1 MRQMDKSIW
10 RQVETLFHRASELPR
25 ARQREFLEAECG
37 GDGDLREHVEKLL
50 AASTAS
56 DPLGEAIGEAA
67 RLTLDE
73 VQNGDSVGPYRIEA
87 AIGQGGMG
95 AVYRAARQGE
105 DFTQT
110 VALKLIQSYLRG
122 GSAGKSIAER
132 FRRER
137 QILARLEHPNIAR
150 LLDGG
155 EWKGRLYLVME
166 LVDGVAVDRYCQEQ
180 GLGVNDKVRLFAKI
194 CAAVAYAHG
203 QLVVH
208 RDIKPQNILV
218 TADGT
223 PKLLDFGIA
232 KAMEEDEALT
242 RASERILTPQYA
254 APEQILGQPVTTATD
269 VYSLGALLYQLL
281 TGKAPFAREELSG
294 FALEKAICEQDPPP
308 PSALA
313 KVDRDL
319 DAIVAKAMRKEP
331 AQRYVSVAAL
341 EADLVSYLGGYPV
354 EARKGNWRYR
364 SAKFLRRRAGVLTAS
379 GLVGVAL
386 VGGAVATRIQQQKA
400 ERRFEDVR
408 VLANSFLFEF
418 HDSIVSLNGS
428 MKARQMVVKRAVE
441 YLDKLAAESGNDAR
455 LLKDLAEGY
464 ERVRIIQYSQS
475 SGHLNDSKGALE
487 SAAKVIAMRKRLLE
501 QSPRDGEVIGKLAKS
516 NLETYLILTE
526 VKGVQDAK
534 PFLDEAVRLTALRGT
549 VDKDE
554 ERLERDLAELAMQ
567 EAQMWGHRGNGG
579 QAVARS
585 AEGVRLYEKN
595 LARGKTP
602 RRRKLYGQALLRHGL
617 ALSMTANRPLEA
629 VPVFEKAYK
638 LYSEMEADTP
648 ADSLGKVLKGQSV
661 AFLGLSYAIAGKH
674 RDALA
679 PRRESLRIAEEVA
692 AKDPENAQ
700 TLRDVAVACLNT
712 AQNEFKLGNAPEAV
726 RLGRRMVNVFEQ
738 LLKKSPDSKQ
748 NRDDLASA
756 REDLAEYIAAAGG
769 KSEPLALMR
778 DALEVREAD
787 SKRYAENG
795 LLQSRLAHAYETM
808 GNLHRDWKD
817 KAVAGQ
823 RYRLALQV
831 YEAMEKKGQLAGRDR
846 EDWERAKKSLAA
858 LGPG

>member
-1 MRQMDKSIW
+1 MW
-10 RQVETLFHRASELPR
+10 RKVETLFHRASELPPE
-25 ARQREFLEAECG
+25 RQKDYLEGECA
-37 GDGDLREHVEKLL
+37 GDAGLMAHVEKLL
-50 AASTAS
+50 ASATGG
-56 DPLGEAIGEAA
+56 DPLGAAIQDAA
-67 RLTLDE
+67 KLTLDE

-95 AVYRAARQGE
+95 AVYRATRQGE

-110 VALKLIQSYLRG
+110 VALKLIQSYLQG
-122 GSAGKSIAER
+122 GRAGEAIAER

-155 EWKGRLYLVME
+155 EWKGRLYLAME
-166 LVDGVAVDRYCQEQ
+166 LVDGTPVDRYCQEQ
-180 GLGVNDKVRLFAKI
+180 ALDVNGKARLFAKI

-218 TADGT
+218 TGDGT

-242 RASERILTPQYA
+242 RASERLLTPQYA
-254 APEQILGQPVTTATD
+254 APEQILGKPVTTATD

-281 TGKAPFAREELSG
+281 TGKPPFAREELSG
-294 FALEKAICEQDPPP
+294 FALEKAICEQDPPA
-308 PSALA
+308 PSASA

-319 DAIVAKAMRKEP
+319 DAIVAKATRKEP
-331 AQRYVSVAAL
+331 AQRYSSVAAL
-341 EADLVSYLGGYPV
+341 QADLERYLGGYPV
-354 EARKGNWRYR
+354 EARRGNWRYR
-364 SAKFLRRRAGVLTAS
+364 SVKFLRRRAGVLTAG

-408 VLANSFLFEF
+408 VLANSFLFDF
-418 HDSIVSLNGS
+418 HDSIVGLQGS

-441 YLDKLAAESGNDAR
+441 YLDKLAAESGSDAR

-464 ERVRIIQYSQS
+464 DRVRQIQYSQR

-501 QSPRDGEVIGKLAKS
+501 QSPRDGETIGKLAKS

-549 VDKDE
+549 VDKDD
-554 ERLERDLAELAMQ
+554 ERQERDLAELAMQ
-567 EAQMWGHRGNGG
+567 EAQMWGHRGNGD
-579 QAVARS
+579 QAVSRS

-595 LARGKTP
+595 LARGKTA

-648 ADSLGKVLKGQSV
+648 ADSLGKVLKGQSL
-661 AFLGLSYAIAGKH
+661 AFIGLSYAIADKH
-674 RDALA
+674 KEALA
-679 PRRESLRIAEEVA
+679 PRRESLRIAEEIA
-692 AKDPENAQ
+692 AKDPDNAQ
-700 TLRDVAVACLNT
+700 TLRDVAVACINT

-726 RLGRRMVNVFEQ
+726 RLGRRMISVFEQ
-738 LLKKSPDSKQ
+738 LLKKSPESKQ
-748 NRDDLASA
+748 SRDDLAA
-756 REDLAEYIAAAGG
+756 AKEDLAEYVAAAGG
-769 KSEPLALMR
+769 KNEALALMR
-778 DALEVREAD
+778 EALAVRETD
-787 SKRYAENG
+787 GKKYSENG

-808 GNLHRDWKD
+808 GNLHRDWNE
-817 KAVAGQ
+817 KAAAAQ
-823 RYRLALQV
+823 RYRLAVGV
-831 YEAMEKKGQLAGRDR
+831 YEGMEKKSQLSGRDR
-846 EDWERAKKSLAA
+846 GDWERAKKSLAA
-858 LGPG
+858 LGPA